1 MFNKKKAATMPLST
15 DRQRVH
21 WRLSDIAYDQIDATL
36 VRDDLFLFQTL
47 ASASYVE
54 ILSEMY
60 SANLVEHFDG
70 RSDVTGWLRDSWQH
84 EEVQHGVSLKAYVQA
99 VWPDFDWQAGF
110 EGFQREY
117 SACCT
122 VEQLE
127 PRRALELVARC
138 VIETGTATFYR
149 ALHDYTRE
157 PVLRQLLDNIKSD
170 EVAHYAHFRR
180 YYEQSNVD
188 ERHGVFAVLAT
199 IWRRMREVRG
209 EDAYI
214 AYKHV
219 WSARHPGQTFSERE
233 WGDYNRTVRR
243 LARNYYPFGMA
254 VTMLLK
260 PVPLAEPLKRLL
272 TAPLRLLLS
281 RLASAG

>member
-36 VRDDLFLFQTL
+36 VRDDVFLFQTL

-138 VIETGTATFYR
+138 AICSTTSSP
-149 ALHDYTRE
+149 TR
-157 PVLRQLLDNIKSD
+157 
-170 EVAHYAHFRR
+170 
-180 YYEQSNVD
+180 
-188 ERHGVFAVLAT
+188 
-199 IWRRMREVRG
+199 WRTTR
-209 EDAYI
+209 I
-214 AYKHV
+214 
-219 WSARHPGQTFSERE
+219 SAAITS
-233 WGDYNRTVRR
+233 NRTWTSATACSPCWPRSGAACARCAARMPISRTSTCGRR
-243 LARNYYPFGMA
+243 AIRARPSA
-254 VTMLLK
+254 SASWATT
-260 PVPLAEPLKRLL
+260 
-272 TAPLRLLLS
+272 TAPCAAWR
-281 RLASAG
+281 AIIIPSAWR

>member
-1 MFNKKKAATMPLST
+1 MPLST
-15 DRQRVH
+15 DRPRVH
-21 WRLSDIAYDQIDATL
+21 WRLNDIAYHQIDAVL
-36 VRDDLFLFQTL
+36 VRDDVFLFQTL

-84 EEVQHGVSLKAYVQA
+84 EEVQHGEALKAYVQA
-99 VWPDFDWQAGF
+99 VWPDFDWEGGF
-110 EGFQREY
+110 EGFRREY

-149 ALHDYTRE
+149 SLHDYARE

-180 YYEQSNVD
+180 YYEESNAA
-188 ERHGVFAVLAT
+188 ERNGLFAVLAT
-199 IWRRMREVRG
+199 IWRRVREVRG

-243 LARNYYPFGMA
+243 LARHYYPFGMA

-260 PVPLAEPLKRLL
+260 PVPLAEPIKRLL
-272 TAPLRLLLS
+272 LTPLRLLLS
-281 RLASAG
+281 RIASAG